1 MGFKSDGIRW
11 KWDDKSA
18 TGGPV
23 QYTTTTTDAEEL
35 KVKANKWKSEFI
47 VNSPTTPAIVT
58 YGWVC
63 PKCGSVNAPWV
74 SQCNC
79 STSPF
84 VKVDTSP
91 AYVVASPCQTCSNNP
106 INGGSGNCNCILGT
120 CPATC

>member
-11 KWDDKSA
+11 KWDDS
-18 TGGPV
+18 
-23 QYTTTTTDAEEL
+23 YTTTTTTGDPVEIKAPEWKIGDKIEL
-35 KVKANKWKSEFI
+35 
-47 VNSPTTPAIVT
+47 NSPIDIGVVGEPK
-58 YGWVC
+58 GWVC
-63 PKCGSVNAPWV
+63 PRCGRVNAPWV

-91 AYVVASPCQTCSNNP
+91 AYVVASPCQTFSNNP